1 MRMVLYN
8 MRYGTGGGSLFPW
21 QGYLRRTPPNVN
33 AIAGFLK
40 DLNPDIAGLVE
51 VDSGSFRHRRSH
63 QAEQL
68 ATQLGHYHCYRSK
81 YGEQSWLHYVPVFN
95 KQGNA
100 FLTRDTIHNSQFHF
114 FNRGMKKLVIELE
127 LEGVTVFLVHLALKF
142 RIRHQQMSELYD
154 LVKSTEKPH
163 VVAGDFNAF
172 FGRNEM
178 NLFLAA
184 TGLRNAN
191 EDGAPTF
198 PSWQPKR
205 ELDFIFYNEGV
216 EMIDF
221 TIPPV
226 VYSDHLP
233 LVFDFDLK

>member
-21 QGYLRRTPPNVN
+21 QGYLRRTTPNVN

-68 ATQLGHYHCYRSK
+68 AKQLGHYHCYRSK

-154 LVKSTEKPH
+154 LVKSTDKPH

-205 ELDFIFYNEGV
+205 ELDFIFYSDGV
-216 EMIDF
+216 DMIDF
-221 TIPPV
+221 SIPPV

>member
-8 MRYGTGGGSLFPW
+8 MRYGTGGGSLWPW
-21 QGYLRRTPPNVN
+21 QGYLRRTTPNVN

-51 VDSGSFRHRRSH
+51 VDSGSFRYRRDH

-68 ATQLGHYHCYRSK
+68 ASQLGHYHYYRSK
-81 YGEQSWLHYVPVFN
+81 YAEGSWLHYVPILN

-100 FLTRDTIHNSQFHF
+100 FLTRDNIQQSQFHF

-154 LVKSTEKPH
+154 LVKSTDKPH
-163 VVAGDFNAF
+163 IVAGDFNAF

-191 EDGAPTF
+191 EKGAPTF

-205 ELDFIFYNEGV
+205 ELDFVFYSDGV
-216 EMIDF
+216 HMTDF
-221 TIPPV
+221 SIPPV
-226 VYSDHLP
+226 TYSDHLP